1 MVKYIIE
8 VDGTIRHIYSDDYA
22 ELDLTLGTVDIK
34 RASHVEPVD
43 VSFDNR
49 FPSESAW
56 MADMMPVGGP
66 VIGPFST
73 RAEALEAERAW
84 LLAND
89 IPEVKE

>member
-1 MVKYIIE
+1 
-8 VDGTIRHIYSDDYA
+8 
-22 ELDLTLGTVDIK
+22 
-34 RASHVEPVD
+34 
-43 VSFDNR
+43 
-49 FPSESAW
+49 